1 MKLAKRIIS
10 ELMSSLSLVSDNP
23 NATLNNALR
32 LLAKW
37 RSVLIQ
43 NTLLE
48 KEGTYVLQGPLK
60 GLDFIEQSSEGCH
73 IAKLIGCYEQPLQP
87 YISAAISKGY
97 TTVLNIGCA
106 EGYYAVGFAI
116 KMPNIKSLAFD
127 TDPKS
132 QAACRKLAMKN
143 KVDDRVEVGG
153 IFLPEDF
160 AKYADDSVLIFCD
173 IEGAEDELL
182 NPESSP
188 ALESMEIIVE
198 SHECF
203 RNGITK
209 RLIERFTRT
218 HNVQLIE
225 DDSSRQLIDPPDW
238 FTKLSHLDQLLSTWE
253 WRSGPTPWLVMH
265 SKALTGSH

>member
-1 MKLAKRIIS
+1 MAKC
-10 ELMSSLSLVSDNP
+10 
-23 NATLNNALR
+23 
-32 LLAKW
+32 
-37 RSVLIQ
+37 
-43 NTLLE
+43 LE
-48 KEGTYVLQGPLK
+48 KYIIRKRRNVCSTRPLK
-60 GLDFIEQSSEGCH
+60 RDGFCREVIGGLSYGKD
-73 IAKLIGCYEQPLQP
+73 LGCYEHPLQAHILNALTTN
-87 YISAAISKGY
+87 YSKII
-97 TTVLNIGCA
+97 NIGCA

-265 SKALTGSH
+265 SKALMSSH

>member
-1 MKLAKRIIS
+1 MTFAKNVKNELLNFLAGDS
-10 ELMSSLSLVSDNP
+10 EDTNE
-23 NATLNNALR
+23 ALNQALR
-32 LLAKW
+32 LLSKW
-37 RSVLIQ
+37 RSVLK

-48 KEGTYVLQGPLK
+48 KGGTYVLQGPLK
-60 GLDFIEQSSEGCH
+60 GMDFVERSSEGCH
-73 IAKLIGCYEQPLQP
+73 IAKILGCYEHPLQAHILNALTTN
-87 YISAAISKGY
+87 YSKII
-97 TTVLNIGCA
+97 NIGCA

-188 ALESMEIIVE
+188 ALESMDIIVE

-209 RLIERFTRT
+209 RLIERFAST

-225 DDSSRQLIDPPDW
+225 DDGSRQLIDPPVW

-265 SKALTGSH
+265 SKALMSSH